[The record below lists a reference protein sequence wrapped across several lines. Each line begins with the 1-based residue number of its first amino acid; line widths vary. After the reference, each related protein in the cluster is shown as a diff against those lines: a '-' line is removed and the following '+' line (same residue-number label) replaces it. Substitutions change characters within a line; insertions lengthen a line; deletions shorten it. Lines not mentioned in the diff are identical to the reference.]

1 VSKIAEDLAKAV
13 RDVTK
18 GWKTEKRHADRFDR
32 VSYHSLAKLRG
43 GFDRI
48 TIKEVAFEVMEEAYN
63 HASGGGQYYANARQI
78 MYAARRLM
86 LAKEPSLSNQIDS
99 GFSAYFTQTLLKDY
113 LEYEGGTGW
122 KVVWDARGHLI
133 EPYTGKSIG
142 LGGVNVMEYIN
153 GWTSDFEEYPEPD
166 IIEERIETKGPT
178 NRFGAVLFIE
188 KEGFTEILKD
198 AGIDKKHDV
207 ALMSTKGL
215 PVKAACDLARRL
227 EGKGVK
233 IYVLHDFD
241 LAGFKIVKTLR
252 EGTRMAYGTKVVEL
266 GLRGDDVAGLDSEP
280 VEYSQGKDPREYLAR
295 CGASGE
301 EQNFLVEGRHGKTW
315 FGRRV
320 EINAMTSDQ
329 LVAWLEK
336 KLKEHGVKKVIPEKE
351 TLVPAYHRARYLQ
364 KLQAQIEEWKD
375 EEGAHDGAPKDLRK
389 RVEKILAKTPAISW
403 DDAIWTCAGEDPL
416 DKEEP

>member
-43 GFDRI
+43 GFDRV

-63 HASGGGQYYANARQI
+63 HASGSGRYYANARQI
-78 MYAARRLM
+78 MYSARRLM

-99 GFSAYFTQTLLKDY
+99 GFSSYFTQTLLKDY
-113 LEYEGGTGW
+113 LEYEGGDGW

-133 EPYTGKSIG
+133 EPYTGRNIG
-142 LGGVNVMEYIN
+142 LGGVNVMEYIQ
-153 GWTSDFEEYPEPD
+153 GWIEDFDEYPALVIKD
-166 IIEERIETKGPT
+166 RIETKGPA

-198 AGIDKKHDV
+198 AGIDKKYDI

-215 PVKAACDLARRL
+215 PVKAACDLAEEL
-227 EGKGVK
+227 ESHDVK
-233 IYVLHDFD
+233 TYVLHDFD
-241 LAGFKIVKTLR
+241 LAGFKIVKTLQ
-252 EGTRMAYGTKVVEL
+252 EGTRMAQGSDVIEL
-266 GLRGDDVAGLDSEP
+266 GLRGDDIVGLDSEP
-280 VEYSQGKDPREYLAR
+280 VEYSQRKDPREYLAE

-329 LVAWLEK
+329 LIAWLEK
-336 KLKEHGVKKVIPEKE
+336 KLKEHGIKKVIPRNE
-351 TLVPAYHRARYLQ
+351 TLISAYHRARYLQ
-364 KLQAQIEEWKD
+364 ELQTQIEEWK
-375 EEGAHDGAPKDLRK
+375 EEDKCDGAPKGLRK
-389 RVEKILAKTPAISW
+389 RVEKILAKHPARSW
-403 DDAIWTCAGEDPL
+403 DDAIWTCASEDP